1 MGQQT
6 ETKEQI
12 QENRFVLNS
21 LLDSRQKAL
30 RVFGSHKVFKSVASG
45 MDRRLQISQGFCK
58 LNW

>member
-6 ETKEQI
+6 EAKEQI

-30 RVFGSHKVFKSVASG
+30 RVFGSHKVCKGVASG